1 MKLQTQRFIDRWVGQ
16 LLCSVVSSWV
26 RFTGLFGAPAQLA
39 ATPRNILVILLSEM
53 GSIVLAGPMFAQ
65 LRRQYPGAA
74 IHILQLK
81 KNQEVS
87 KLLQLTDAACMH
99 SLDDSSGGALI
110 GDILSISLKMR
121 TLGLDAVID
130 CELFSRVSALL
141 SFSTGAPV
149 RVGFTPHTQ
158 EGLYRG
164 SFINHAIPYNPYQHI
179 SKQFLSLVDALDS
192 TGSAPRNKAA
202 PIRSL
207 PADTELSVGFADGE
221 LSAYRSK
228 LTTDHPVTAQR
239 KLVLMYAGGGILPER
254 AWPAAHYAR
263 VAQGLC
269 AAGFAVGLIG
279 LKDDAQLAKDLI
291 ATIQNM
297 APNPGSGRPPEGVQ
311 PVLGPSGERL
321 DACIDL
327 TGYTK
332 SIRELLML
340 FHAARLLI
348 TNDGGPGHFA
358 TLTPIQTMVFF
369 GPETGK
375 LYGPL
380 GTRNVVL
387 ESGIACSPCL
397 SAYNHRLTFCDGD
410 NQCLKRIA
418 PDPVLD
424 QALTFLRGGQT
435 VEDLHDSGAR
445 A

>member
-16 LLCSVVSSWV
+16 LLCSAVSAWV
-26 RFTGLFGAPAQLA
+26 RFTGLSRAPALVGTA
-39 ATPRNILVILLSEM
+39 PKNILVILLSEM

-87 KLLQLTDAACMH
+87 KLLQLTQAENMH
-99 SLDDSSGGALI
+99 SLDDSSGGSLI
-110 GDILSISLKMR
+110 RDILSISLHMR
-121 TLGLDAVID
+121 RLRLDAVID

-179 SKQFLSLVDALDS
+179 SKQFLSLVDALNS
-192 TGSAPRNKAA
+192 QGSMPRNKAGA
-202 PIRSL
+202 IRTT
-207 PADTELSVGFADGE
+207 PVDTELAVPFTPAE
-221 LSAYRSK
+221 LDAYRTK
-228 LTTDHPVTAQR
+228 VHADHPVTASR
-239 KLVLMYAGGGILPER
+239 SLVLLYAGGGILPER
-254 AWPAAHYAR
+254 AWPADHYAR

-269 AAGFAVGLIG
+269 QAGFSVGLIG
-279 LKDDAQLAKDLI
+279 LKDDAQLAKDLL
-291 ATIQNM
+291 AQVR
-297 APNPGSGRPPEGVQ
+297 SEF
-311 PVLGPSGERL
+311 
-321 DACIDL
+321 CIDL
-327 TGYTK
+327 TGYTR

-340 FHAARLLI
+340 FHAAQLLI

-369 GPETGK
+369 GPETGR

-380 GTRNVVL
+380 GSRNTVL

-424 QALTFLRGGQT
+424 QALAFLRT
-435 VEDLHDSGAR
+435 SSVAP

>member
-1 MKLQTQRFIDRWVGQ
+1 MKLQTQRFIDRWAGQ
-16 LLCSVVSSWV
+16 LLCGVVSGWV
-26 RFTGLFGAPAQLA
+26 RFSGLFTGPAKPIQS
-39 ATPRNILVILLSEM
+39 PRNILVILLSEM

-65 LRRQYPGAA
+65 LRRNYPGVN

-87 KLLQLTDAACMH
+87 KLLQLTQPEFMH
-99 SLDDSSGGALI
+99 SLDDSSGGSLI
-110 GDILSISLKMR
+110 GDILSISSKMR
-121 TLGLDAVID
+121 ALGLDAVID

-141 SFSTGAPV
+141 SFSTGAPL

-164 SFINHAIPYNPYQHI
+164 SFINHSIPYNPYQHI
-179 SKQFLSLVDALDS
+179 SKQFLSLVDALQSAGS
-192 TGSAPRNKAA
+192 TPRNKAA
-202 PIRSL
+202 PIREL
-207 PADTELSVGFADGE
+207 PTDTELSVKFTPAE
-221 LSAYRSK
+221 LVAYQAK
-228 LTTDHPVTAQR
+228 VQADHPVTTSR

-279 LKDDAQLAKDLI
+279 LKDDAQLAKDLWAQI
-291 ATIQNM
+291 K
-297 APNPGSGRPPEGVQ
+297 S
-311 PVLGPSGERL
+311 
-321 DACIDL
+321 DACLDL
-327 TGYTK
+327 TGYTR

-340 FHAARLLI
+340 FHASELLI

-380 GTRNVVL
+380 GTRNSVL

-424 QALTFLRGGQT
+424 QALHFLQ
-435 VEDLHDSGAR
+435 GA
-445 A
+445 ALSS

>member
-1 MKLQTQRFIDRWVGQ
+1 MKLQTQRFIDRWAGQ
-16 LLCSVVSSWV
+16 LLCGVVSGWV
-26 RFTGLFGAPAQLA
+26 RLTTAISGPAKTIQA
-39 ATPRNILVILLSEM
+39 PRNILVILLSEM

-65 LRRQYPGAA
+65 LRRNYPGVN

-87 KLLQLTDAACMH
+87 KLLQLTQPEFMH
-99 SLDDSSGGALI
+99 TLDDSSGGALI
-110 GDILSISLKMR
+110 GDILSISRKMR
-121 TLGLDAVID
+121 ALGLDAVID

-141 SFSTGAPV
+141 SFSTGAPL

-164 SFINHAIPYNPYQHI
+164 SFINRAIPYNPYQHI
-179 SKQFLSLVDALDS
+179 SKQFLSLVDALQSAGS
-192 TGSAPRNKAA
+192 TPRNKAA
-202 PIRSL
+202 AIREL
-207 PADTELSVGFADGE
+207 PADTELSVHFTPAE
-221 LSAYRSK
+221 LQAYRAK
-228 LTTDHPVTAQR
+228 LQADHPVTAGR
-239 KLVLMYAGGGILPER
+239 KLVLMYAGGGILPIR

-279 LKDDAQLAKDLI
+279 LKDDAQLAKDLL
-291 ATIQNM
+291 AQIQH
-297 APNPGSGRPPEGVQ
+297 E
-311 PVLGPSGERL
+311 
-321 DACIDL
+321 ACLDL
-327 TGYTK
+327 TGYTR

-340 FHAARLLI
+340 FHASELLI

-380 GTRNVVL
+380 GSRNSVL

-424 QALTFLRGGQT
+424 QALHFLQGT
-435 VEDLHDSGAR
+435 ALSS
-445 A
+445 

>member
-1 MKLQTQRFIDRWVGQ
+1 MKLQTQRWIDRWVGQ
-16 LLCSVVSSWV
+16 LLCAAVSAWV
-26 RFTGLFGAPAQLA
+26 RFKGLFGEPRGLA
-39 ATPRNILVILLSEM
+39 AKPRHILVILLSEM
-53 GSIVLAGPMFAQ
+53 GSIVLAGPMFAA
-65 LRRQYPGAA
+65 LRRNYPGAA
-74 IHILQLK
+74 IHVLQLR
-81 KNQEVS
+81 KNQVVS
-87 KLLQLTDAACMH
+87 RLLGLTQAEYLH
-99 SLDDSSGGALI
+99 GLDDSSGLSLLR
-110 GDILSISLKMR
+110 DILRVSRLLRRIQ
-121 TLGLDAVID
+121 LDAVVD

-141 SFSTGAPV
+141 SFACGAPV
-149 RVGFTPHTQ
+149 RVGFTAHTQ

-164 SFINHAIPYNPYQHI
+164 SFIDHAIPYNPYQHI
-179 SKQFLSLVDALDS
+179 SKQFLSLVDALEE
-192 TGSAPRNKAA
+192 GAAAPRNKTA

-207 PADTELSVGFADGE
+207 PVDTELSVPFEADE
-221 LSAYRSK
+221 LQAYRAQVVR
-228 LTTDHPVTAQR
+228 DHSALAGR
-239 KLVLMYAGGGILPER
+239 KVVLLYAGGGILPER

-279 LKDDAQLAKDLI
+279 LKDDAQLAKDLL
-291 ATIQNM
+291 
-297 APNPGSGRPPEGVQ
+297 VQ
-311 PVLGPSGERL
+311 IHS
-321 DACIDL
+321 DACLDL
-327 TGYTK
+327 TGYTR

-340 FHAARLLI
+340 FHASELLI

-380 GTRNVVL
+380 GSRNTVL

-424 QALTFLRGGQT
+424 QALHFLQGT
-435 VEDLHDSGAR
+435 APAL
-445 A
+445 

>member
-1 MKLQTQRFIDRWVGQ
+1 VKLQTQRFIDRWVGQ
-16 LLCSVVSSWV
+16 LLCSVVSAWV
-26 RFTGLFGAPAQLA
+26 RFTGLFGAPGQLA
-39 ATPRNILVILLSEM
+39 NTPKNILVILLSEM
-53 GSIVLAGPMFAQ
+53 GSIVLAGPVFAQ
-65 LRRQYPGAA
+65 VRRQYPGAS

-99 SLDDSSGGALI
+99 SLDDSSGGSLV

-121 TLGLDAVID
+121 RLGLDAVVD

-164 SFINHAIPYNPYQHI
+164 SFVNHAIPYNPYQHI
-179 SKQFLSLVDALDS
+179 SKQFLSLVDALCSAGS
-192 TGSAPRNKAA
+192 TPRNKAA
-202 PIRSL
+202 PIRDL
-207 PADTELSVGFADGE
+207 PGDTELSVAFANGE
-221 LSAYRSK
+221 LRGYQAK
-228 LTTDHPVTAQR
+228 LAADHPITATR

-254 AWPAAHYAR
+254 AWPANHYAR

-269 AAGFAVGLIG
+269 TAGFAVGLIG

-291 ATIQNM
+291 AKIQD
-297 APNPGSGRPPEGVQ
+297 S
-311 PVLGPSGERL
+311 
-321 DACIDL
+321 ACIDL
-327 TGYTK
+327 TGYTR

-340 FHAARLLI
+340 FHAASLLI

-380 GTRNVVL
+380 GTRNAIL

-418 PDPVLD
+418 PDPVLE
-424 QALTFLRGGQT
+424 QALVFLGDNGT
-435 VEDLHDSGAR
+435 GTSA
-445 A
+445 

>member
-16 LLCSVVSSWV
+16 LLCAVVSAWV
-26 RFTGLFGAPAQLA
+26 RLMGLFGAPALLGTA
-39 ATPRNILVILLSEM
+39 PKNILVILLSEM

-87 KLLQLTDAACMH
+87 KLLQLTQAENMH
-99 SLDDSSGGALI
+99 SLDDSSGGSLI
-110 GDILSISLKMR
+110 RDILTISLHMR
-121 TLGLDAVID
+121 RLGLDAVID

-179 SKQFLSLVDALDS
+179 SKQFLSLVDALNS
-192 TGSAPRNKAA
+192 QGSMPRNKAGA
-202 PIRSL
+202 IRAL
-207 PADTELSVGFADGE
+207 PVDTELSVAFVATE
-221 LSAYRSK
+221 LAAYRQK
-228 LTTDHPVTAQR
+228 VAADHPTTTGR
-239 KLVLMYAGGGILPER
+239 KLVLLYAGGGILPER
-254 AWPAAHYAR
+254 AWPTDHYAR

-269 AAGFAVGLIG
+269 HAGYAVGLIG
-279 LKDDAQLAKDLI
+279 LKDDAQLAKDLQAKI
-291 ATIQNM
+291 R
-297 APNPGSGRPPEGVQ
+297 SEF
-311 PVLGPSGERL
+311 
-321 DACIDL
+321 CIDL
-327 TGYTK
+327 TGYTR

-340 FHAARLLI
+340 FHAAELLI

-380 GTRNVVL
+380 GTRNSVL

-424 QALTFLRGGQT
+424 QALAFLRNSS
-435 VEDLHDSGAR
+435 VAASS
-445 A
+445 

>member
-16 LLCSVVSSWV
+16 ILCGAVSGWV
-26 RFTGLFGAPAQLA
+26 RFTGLFHGPAQMDRA
-39 ATPRNILVILLSEM
+39 AKNILVILLSEM
-53 GSIVLAGPMFAQ
+53 GSIVLAGPMFAE
-65 LRRQYPGAA
+65 LRRKYPGAS

-87 KLLQLTDAACMH
+87 RMLQLTQPECMH
-99 SLDDSSGGALI
+99 TLDDSSGGALI
-110 GDILSISLKMR
+110 GDILSVSMTMR
-121 TLGLDAVID
+121 RLGLDAVID

-164 SFINHAIPYNPYQHI
+164 SFVNHAIPYNPYQHI

-192 TGSAPRNKAA
+192 AGSTPRNKAA
-202 PIRSL
+202 PIRPL
-207 PADTELSVGFADGE
+207 PTQTGLSVVFADGE
-221 LSAYRSK
+221 LAAYRAK
-228 LTTDHPVTAQR
+228 LVADHAVTARR

-254 AWPAAHYAR
+254 AWPADHYAR

-269 AAGFAVGLIG
+269 QAGFSVGLIG
-279 LKDDAQLAKDLI
+279 LKDDADLAK
-291 ATIQNM
+291 
-297 APNPGSGRPPEGVQ
+297 
-311 PVLGPSGERL
+311 RL
-321 DACIDL
+321 MTLVGDAACIDL
-327 TGYTK
+327 TGYTR

-340 FHAARLLI
+340 FHAADLLI

-380 GTRNVVL
+380 GSRNAIL

-418 PDPVLD
+418 PDPVLE
-424 QALTFLRGGQT
+424 QALGFLTGP
-435 VEDLHDSGAR
+435 GAT
-445 A
+445 AA

>member
-1 MKLQTQRFIDRWVGQ
+1 MKLQTQRFIDRWLGQ
-16 LLCSVVSSWV
+16 LLCGAVSAWV
-26 RFTGLFGAPAQLA
+26 GFTGLFKAPAQLGK
-39 ATPRNILVILLSEM
+39 TPSNILVILLSEM
-53 GSIVLAGPMFAQ
+53 GSIVLAGPMFTQ

-81 KNQEVS
+81 KNQEVTR
-87 KLLQLTDAACMH
+87 LLQLTQPECMH
-99 SLDDSSGGALI
+99 SLDDSSGGSLVR
-110 GDILSISLKMR
+110 DILAVSLKMR
-121 TLGLDAVID
+121 RMGLDAVID

-179 SKQFLSLVDALDS
+179 SKQFLSLVDALDCANS
-192 TGSAPRNKAA
+192 MPRNKAA
-202 PIRSL
+202 PIRNT
-207 PADTELSVGFADGE
+207 PADTELSVAFTEGE
-221 LSAYRSK
+221 LQIYRDQVR
-228 LTTDHPVTAQR
+228 TDHPITAGKQ
-239 KLVLMYAGGGILPER
+239 LVLMYAGGGILPER
-254 AWPAAHYAR
+254 AWPADHYAR

-269 AAGFAVGLIG
+269 AAGHAVGLIG
-279 LKDDAQLAKDLI
+279 LKDDAQLAKDL
-291 ATIQNM
+291 M
-297 APNPGSGRPPEGVQ
+297 AQVRS
-311 PVLGPSGERL
+311 PSCL
-321 DACIDL
+321 DL
-327 TGYTK
+327 TGYTR

-340 FHAARLLI
+340 MHCARLLI

-380 GTRNVVL
+380 GTRNTVL

-418 PDPVLD
+418 PDPVLAD
-424 QALTFLRGGQT
+424 ALAFLQT
-435 VEDLHDSGAR
+435 RPQPA
-445 A
+445 ACA